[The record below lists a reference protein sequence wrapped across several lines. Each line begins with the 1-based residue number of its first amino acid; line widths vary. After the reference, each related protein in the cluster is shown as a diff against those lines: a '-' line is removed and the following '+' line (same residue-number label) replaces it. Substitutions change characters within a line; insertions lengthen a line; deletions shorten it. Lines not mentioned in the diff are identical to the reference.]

1 MACLPYTHF
10 EYSFVSDF
18 TFGHTEPI
26 DIYDHMHVVT
36 VYSSEE
42 ESTDQMNENVV
53 EKYSVIYL
61 RKSRVDVVDTQ
72 PGCIHIFLHSEK
84 PFYHEL
90 CDAENCQL
98 YITKCLALE
107 NVKETLKPGQTV
119 RVVIKKNAYSLPLKD
134 EKGTSI

>member
-1 MACLPYTHF
+1 MPYKHF
-10 EYSFVSDF
+10 EYSFVSDL
-18 TFGHTEPI
+18 TFGRTEPI
-26 DIYDHMHVVT
+26 DINDQMHLVT

-42 ESTDQMNENVV
+42 ESTDQMNVNVA
-53 EKYSVIYL
+53 EQYSVIYL
-61 RKSRVDVVDTQ
+61 RERRVDVVDTQ

-84 PFYHEL
+84 PFYREL

-107 NVKETLKPGQTV
+107 NVKETLKPGQIV

-134 EKGTSI
+134 DKGTSI